1 MHRTHQS
8 RYELRRPGLI
18 RVPTRETMK
27 FAYWMLIAAAMLPYL
42 TIALAKSAG
51 GIDNR
56 APRPSLESLSGWR
69 QRADWAHRNHFEAF
83 PAFAAAVFVAELTH
97 APAEPVDQ
105 LAGIFVLLRV
115 IYTALYVADQAI
127 LRSIVWSLGLIAVF
141 GCSCSAFEDRTA
153 PHRPDTDR
161 ASFSSVENPRNQ
173 FKG

>member
-1 MHRTHQS
+1 MT
-8 RYELRRPGLI
+8 
-18 RVPTRETMK
+18 

-97 APAEPVDQ
+97 APQSRIDQ

-115 IYTALYVADQAI
+115 IYTVLYVADQAT
-127 LRSIVWSLGLIAVF
+127 LRSILWLLGLTAILWRLRLERRVT
-141 GCSCSAFEDRTA
+141 DRTLTA
-153 PHRPDTDR
+153 P
-161 ASFSSVENPRNQ
+161 ASAPSRTREINSTGRVR
-173 FKG
+173 K

>member
-1 MHRTHQS
+1 M
-8 RYELRRPGLI
+8 I
-18 RVPTRETMK
+18 RVPTRETMT

-83 PAFAAAVFVAELTH
+83 PAFAAA
-97 APAEPVDQ
+97 
-105 LAGIFVLLRV
+105 AGIFVLLRV

-127 LRSIVWSLGLIAVF
+127 LRSIVWSLGLIAVIWLF
-141 GCSCSAFEDRTA
+141 VLG
-153 PHRPDTDR
+153 
-161 ASFSSVENPRNQ
+161 V
-173 FKG
+173 

>member
-1 MHRTHQS
+1 MT
-8 RYELRRPGLI
+8 
-18 RVPTRETMK
+18 
-27 FAYWMLIAAAMLPYL
+27 FAYWMLIAAAMMPYL

-97 APAEPVDQ
+97 APQTRIDQ

-115 IYTALYVADQAI
+115 IYTALYVADQAT
-127 LRSIVWSLGLIAVF
+127 LRSIAWSLGLITMLWLFVL
-141 GCSCSAFEDRTA
+141 G
-153 PHRPDTDR
+153 
-161 ASFSSVENPRNQ
+161 V
-173 FKG
+173 